1 MGLKLFR
8 DYHLEEEHKIALEVI
23 ESDRRTKTQFE
34 LHMKNFNMERII
46 ATLIALVVAYVIFFI
61 ILPDQRKNELDRSQ
75 QGKPTQEQVGK

>member
-34 LHMKNFNMERII
+34 LRMKNFNMERII